1 MLAIFPTIFYPTLCT
16 LENDRTFSVFR
27 ELTLIIT
34 TLFFRVHVLQKEIHV
49 AKVVFGLM
57 NLLSSI
63 RTKFIQN
70 TLFSTQKY
78 YYYFWR
84 SLSHLCY
91 KICYLIIRSTCLNW
105 NNCPRVLLSPLQI
118 PVQISCLRTK
128 LLKLPIEFITQGL
141 YEKIIIPNSLKRI
154 RNMWD
159 FF

>member
-1 MLAIFPTIFYPTLCT
+1 MYFG
-16 LENDRTFSVFR
+16 ERQKFSVFR

-78 YYYFWR
+78 YYYFLAF
-84 SLSHLCY
+84 SF
-91 KICYLIIRSTCLNW
+91 T
-105 NNCPRVLLSPLQI
+105 PLLQN
-118 PVQISCLRTK
+118 
-128 LLKLPIEFITQGL
+128 LLLD
-141 YEKIIIPNSLKRI
+141 NSVNLFK
-154 RNMWD
+154 ME
-159 FF
+159 